1 MATLAGVVA
10 GGALLALPS
19 GASASTVDCWGGA
32 GAAPDS
38 KGLAYSYSFQCHSLE
53 GDPTQVDAYSIISNR
68 PVAEFGTEVVVSKDG
83 VALND
88 QSFGCEGTFPSEG
101 FGCFGKASLDNTIQG
116 GFKLQ
121 RNPCTRRAAARAAGT
136 SGSLPR
142 RTRSTRSP
150 ARRRRRRPSR
160 SGFGFPGARPR
171 AASRPQAPPLRQ
183 PSIRRTNMKGSEM
196 LRNRWRAVA
205 ATAAISITAAVAP
218 ATAGATTIT
227 LSGST
232 SVAPLAAKLASKYVK
247 SKKGVQFKLLQ
258 GGSDVGIAD
267 VSRGRVTLGMS
278 SRDPK
283 SSDPGGLVFNKIAR
297 DAICVVTNPDNKL
310 SNISQAQVQAVFGGS
325 VRDWGAV
332 NGSSLNSTID
342 VIVRTAASGTQDA
355 FQKIFLESTKVFS
368 GASQKASNGLVQQAV
383 SSNTSAIGYV
393 SLAFTKGTNPVPYNG
408 VPCTLQNA
416 KSGQYSGVRSFY
428 LVSRGAPT
436 KAAQKWINWIR
447 KNSKAQKIIASEW
460 VPLS

>member
-1 MATLAGVVA
+1 
-10 GGALLALPS
+10 
-19 GASASTVDCWGGA
+19 
-32 GAAPDS
+32 
-38 KGLAYSYSFQCHSLE
+38 
-53 GDPTQVDAYSIISNR
+53 
-68 PVAEFGTEVVVSKDG
+68 
-83 VALND
+83 
-88 QSFGCEGTFPSEG
+88 
-101 FGCFGKASLDNTIQG
+101 
-116 GFKLQ
+116 
-121 RNPCTRRAAARAAGT
+121 
-136 SGSLPR
+136 
-142 RTRSTRSP
+142 
-150 ARRRRRRPSR
+150 
-160 SGFGFPGARPR
+160 
-171 AASRPQAPPLRQ
+171 
-183 PSIRRTNMKGSEM
+183 M
-196 LRNRWRAVA
+196 LRNRWRVA
-205 ATAAISITAAVAP
+205 AAAAAISITAAAAP

-247 SKKGVQFKLLQ
+247 SKKGIQFKLLQ

-283 SSDPGGLVFNKIAR
+283 SSDPGGLVFNEIAR
-297 DAICVVTNPDNKL
+297 DAICMVTNPDNKL

-342 VIVRTAASGTQDA
+342 VVVRTAASGTQDA
-355 FQKIFLESTKVFS
+355 FQKIFMESTKIFS
-368 GASQKASNGLVQQAV
+368 GASQKASNGLVQQSV
-383 SSNTSAIGYV
+383 SSNSSAIGYV

-408 VPCTLQNA
+408 VPCTLENA

-436 KAAQKWINWIR
+436 SAAQKWINWIR
-447 KNSKAQKIIASEW
+447 KNPKAQKIIASEW